1 MTATLLLKEWRQHR
15 WPLLI
20 LALLSWAIAALQ
32 AFGSLHVGTSGG
44 VFEELSTNFTYL
56 LPITGWMLSH
66 FLIATE
72 FRHKSQLFLEG
83 LPLPRWRMIAV
94 KCAIALGFS
103 AMMAVGSILIGWWI
117 GGPSTAMTP
126 RFFGILALSATAWSA
141 LVCSFFFLT
150 AFLGRYRVAVHLFLL
165 ILLMFLIGA
174 SAVPVGD
181 FPPFALL
188 ARLGSE
194 RDVWPVANLLWT
206 ALLVTIF
213 IALSFLLGLI
223 REGSV
228 ASMMGE
234 KMSYRE
240 KIFFGAVVVGLLM
253 LVSSQVQP
261 EGEPFDLPGALS
273 EETHD
278 IKLFISPEDPTRV
291 MDVDA
296 LMAMQLAKILARHRD
311 WMGIDRSEF
320 PAVYLV
326 ERSDLKAAEIKAET
340 IDDEPVVLLFANYR
354 AEGFSTEQL
363 AAEAMIEALEKRT
376 YGRITKEDRAWIAD
390 GVKCFWQYENAP
402 PELLREKE
410 QQAAAAVIQH
420 GFDLAKLKRW
430 GNYAETAGEENSEL
444 IAWMGMRRIA
454 EKQGVEVLQNMAR
467 GTIGR
472 AVKGEDAR
480 AAIHDLFHPITRSF
494 EETTGHRLPDFV
506 REWKA
511 YILARQGK
519 PEETTTT
526 Q

>member
-1 MTATLLLKEWRQHR
+1 MTFTLLLKEWQQHR
-15 WPLLI
+15 WSLLI
-20 LALLSWAIAALQ
+20 LALVSTAIAALQ
-32 AFGSLHVGTSGG
+32 AFGSLQVGTSGG
-44 VFEELSTNFTYL
+44 VFEEMSTNFTYL
-56 LPITGWMLSH
+56 LPITGWILSH
-66 FLIATE
+66 FLIVTE
-72 FRHKSQLFLEG
+72 FRQKSQLFIEG

-94 KCAIALGFS
+94 KCAIALGFA
-103 AMMAVGSILIGWWI
+103 AMMVLGSILIGWWI
-117 GGPSTAMTP
+117 GGKSTAMTP
-126 RFFGILALSATAWSA
+126 RFFGILAASGIAWSA

-165 ILLMFLIGA
+165 ILLMYLIGA
-174 SAVPVGD
+174 SPLPVGD

-188 ARLGSE
+188 TRLGSE

-213 IALSFLLGLI
+213 VALSFLLGLV

-240 KIFFGAVVVGLLM
+240 KIFFGAVVFALLM

-273 EETHD
+273 EETHG
-278 IKLFISPEDPTRV
+278 IQLFVSPEDPTRV
-291 MDVDA
+291 MDADV
-296 LMAMQLAKILARHRD
+296 LLAMQLAKTLARHRD
-311 WMGIDRSEF
+311 WMGIEPSRF

-326 ERSDLKAAEIKAET
+326 ERSDLKPAEIKAET
-340 IDDEPVVLLFANYR
+340 IDDEPVVLLFANYL
-354 AEGFSTEQL
+354 AEGFSPDQL
-363 AAEAMIEALEKRT
+363 AAEAMIEALEKRS

-390 GVKCFWQYENAP
+390 GVEGFWQYQNAP
-402 PELLREKE
+402 TEWVREKE

-420 GFDLAKLKRW
+420 GLDLADLKRW
-430 GNYAETAGEENSEL
+430 QTYVKTAGEVDSKL
-444 IAWMGMRRIA
+444 IAWMGMRWLA
-454 EKQGVEVLQNMAR
+454 ETHGDEVLQTLAR
-467 GTIGR
+467 STIGR

-480 AAIHDLFHPITRSF
+480 AAFHDFLHPITRSF
-494 EETTGHRLPDFV
+494 EETTGTRLPDFV

-511 YILARQGK
+511 YIMARKG
-519 PEETTTT
+519 ESEGATTT